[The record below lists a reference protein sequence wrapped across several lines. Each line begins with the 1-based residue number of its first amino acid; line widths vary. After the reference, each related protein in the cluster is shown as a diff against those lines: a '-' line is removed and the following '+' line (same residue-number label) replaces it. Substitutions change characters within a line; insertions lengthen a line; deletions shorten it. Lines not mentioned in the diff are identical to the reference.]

1 MNTIFDHLAQLETE
15 VAVLYKV
22 KRQFLADAIM
32 RLVAGSNIHLIRI
45 QVQPADGNRFRTT
58 IAISDELPENMED
71 YVGTDDELTHHA
83 LEDGTFDIAE
93 HGNEGIKS
101 FLEYGIEWNEWQL
114 AVAEINHHLPNLVT
128 VFDLPIDD
136 HHALHITA
144 GGYWIAKDQPKTEEQ
159 PAAE

>member
-1 MNTIFDHLAQLETE
+1 MNTIYDHLAQLETE
-15 VAVLYKV
+15 IKVLYKV

-32 RLVAGSNIHLIRI
+32 RLVAGSNINLIRI
-45 QVQPADGNRFRTT
+45 QVQPEVGGRVRVT
-58 IAISDELPENMED
+58 IAIDNEVPENMED
-71 YVGTDDELTHHA
+71 FVGSDDEMTHHA
-83 LEDGTFDIAE
+83 REDGTFDIAE
-93 HGNEGIKS
+93 HGNEGIKT
-101 FLEYGIEWNEWQL
+101 FLEYGIEWNQWQDV
-114 AVAEINHHLPNLVT
+114 VAELNHHMGDLVT